1 LDSAAKRS
9 MIPVAIVG
17 GGPVGLVLALFLD
30 LYGVRSVLFNSK
42 EGERTHPKG
51 STQNART
58 LEHFRRL
65 GISEPVRRLGL
76 PADHPTDVAYFTR
89 FNAWELARIRMPSE
103 AEKMRAVAAAPA
115 TDQVPEPIL
124 RANQMYVEDFLL
136 DYARTRPNI
145 TLRFGWQVDH
155 LAMEA
160 DGAAVEAE
168 RINDRARES
177 WRVSYVVG
185 CDGGQSFVR
194 RMLGA
199 HYRGFGALQQQYMG
213 GRMIASHIRA
223 RTLVRSVL
231 RDRHAWQ
238 YWSVTPEAQLMFA
251 SLNGRDE
258 FLVFSQPPNPGLGSH
273 DATVATMVQRA
284 AGADVPLEMLG
295 HRTWTGGVALV
306 SERFGEG
313 RVLLAGD
320 AVHLF
325 TPTGGFGMN
334 TGIDD
339 AANLSWKLAAMVH
352 GWGGASLV
360 DSYELERKPVAVR
373 NTIAARELAKR
384 NGTIPTSPA
393 MEEDNTE
400 GEAARRRVGAHLSTF
415 GEAFS
420 SIGLQLGVRYDG
432 SPIIVPDGVPPA
444 DNFARYTPS
453 SVPGGRAPHIWLDER
468 RGRGSSL
475 YDHLGIGFT
484 LLRLGGYAVGSA
496 ALEAAALRRGIP
508 LDVLH
513 HRSDAARD
521 LYERDLV
528 LIRPDQHVAWRGNQ
542 PPHDPDML
550 WCKLVGAT

>member
-1 LDSAAKRS
+1 MDSGAKRS
-9 MIPVAIVG
+9 TIPVAIVG

-30 LYGVRSVLFNSK
+30 RYAVRSVLFNS
-42 EGERTHPKG
+42 EESQRAHPKG

-124 RANQMYVEDFLL
+124 RANQMYVEAFLL

-160 DGAAVEAE
+160 DGAVVEAE
-168 RINDRARES
+168 RSSDGVRES

-194 RMLGA
+194 RTLGA
-199 HYRGFGALQQQYMG
+199 GYRGFDALQQRYMG
-213 GRMIASHIRA
+213 GRMIASHLRA
-223 RTLVRSVL
+223 PTLVRSVL
-231 RDRHAWQ
+231 RHRHAWQ
-238 YWSVTPEAQLMFA
+238 YWSVTPEAQLMLA

-258 FLVFSQPPNPGLGSH
+258 FLVFSQPANDARSH

-284 AGADVPLEMLG
+284 AGVDAPLQMLG
-295 HRTWTGGVALV
+295 HRPWTGGVALV

-339 AANLSWKLAAMVH
+339 VANLSWKLAAMVH
-352 GWGGASLV
+352 RWGGANLL

-384 NGTIPTSPA
+384 NGSIPTSPA
-393 MEEDNTE
+393 MEEDTAE
-400 GEAARRRVGAHLSTF
+400 GEAARRQVGAHLSTF
-415 GEAFS
+415 GEAFA
-420 SIGLQLGVRYDG
+420 SIGLQLGVRRGWRAARRQLRAVY
-432 SPIIVPDGVPPA
+432 PIERPWRTRPA
-444 DNFARYTPS
+444 YLA
-453 SVPGGRAPHIWLDER
+453 GRAAWARQL
-468 RGRGSSL
+468 
-475 YDHLGIGFT
+475 
-484 LLRLGGYAVGSA
+484 
-496 ALEAAALRRGIP
+496 ALRP
-508 LDVLH
+508 LGHRLH
-513 HRSDAARD
+513 IAQARWPRRRQRRARSCGA
-521 LYERDLV
+521 
-528 LIRPDQHVAWRGNQ
+528 
-542 PPHDPDML
+542 PPRHS
-550 WCKLVGAT
+550 A

>member
-1 LDSAAKRS
+1 MDSVAKRS
-9 MIPVAIVG
+9 TIPVAIVG

-30 LYGVRSVLFNSK
+30 RYGVRSVLFNSE
-42 EGERTHPKG
+42 EGQRPHPKG

-103 AEKMRAVAAAPA
+103 AEKMRAVAAAPV
-115 TDQVPEPIL
+115 TDQIPEPIL
-124 RANQMYVEDFLL
+124 RANQMYVEAFLL
-136 DYARTRPNI
+136 DYARTRSNI

-155 LAMEA
+155 LATEA
-160 DGAAVEAE
+160 DGAVVEAE
-168 RINDRARES
+168 RSSDGACES

-185 CDGGQSFVR
+185 CDGGHSFVR
-194 RMLGA
+194 QMLGA
-199 HYRGFGALQQQYMG
+199 RYRGFDALQQQYMG

-223 RTLVRSVL
+223 PTLIRSVL
-231 RDRHAWQ
+231 RDRLAWQ
-238 YWSVTPEAQLMFA
+238 YWSVTPEIQLMLA

-258 FLVFSQPPNPGLGSH
+258 FLVFSQPANPELGSP
-273 DATVATMVQRA
+273 DATIATIVQRA
-284 AGADVPLEMLG
+284 AGADVALEVLG
-295 HRTWTGGVALV
+295 HRPWTGGVALV

-339 AANLSWKLAAMVH
+339 TANLSWKLAAMVH
-352 GWGGASLV
+352 GWGGASLL
-360 DSYELERKPVAVR
+360 DSYEIERKPIAVR

-384 NGTIPTSPA
+384 NGTIPTPSA
-393 MEEDNTE
+393 MEEDNAE
-400 GEAARRRVGAHLSTF
+400 GEAARRQVGTHLSTF
-415 GEAFS
+415 GEAFA

-432 SPIIVPDGVPPA
+432 SPIIVPDGAPPA
-444 DNFARYTPS
+444 DNFSRYTPS
-453 SVPGGRAPHIWLDER
+453 SAPGGRAPHIWLDER

-475 YDHLGIGFT
+475 YDRLGIGFT
-484 LLRLGGYAVGSA
+484 LLRLGGHAADSA
-496 ALEAAALRRGIP
+496 ALEATARRRGIP
-508 LDVLH
+508 LDVLDH
-513 HRSDAARD
+513 PSEAARD

-528 LIRPDQHVAWRGNQ
+528 LIRPDQHVAWRGNR
-542 PPHDPDML
+542 PPNDPDML
-550 WCKLVGAT
+550 WSKLVGAA

>member
-1 LDSAAKRS
+1 MKRS
-9 MIPVAIVG
+9 TTPIAIVG

-30 LYGVRSVLFNSK
+30 RYGVRSVLFNSE
-42 EGERTHPKG
+42 EGQRAHPKG
-51 STQNART
+51 STHNART

-65 GISEPVRRLGL
+65 GISEPVRQLGL

-103 AEKMRAVAAAPA
+103 AEKMRAVAAAAA

-124 RANQMYVEDFLL
+124 RANQMYVEAFLL
-136 DYARTRPNI
+136 DHARTRPNI
-145 TLRFGWQVDH
+145 TLRFGWHVDH
-155 LAMEA
+155 LAMEV

-168 RINDRARES
+168 RRSDGARES

-185 CDGGQSFVR
+185 CDGGHSFVR
-194 RMLGA
+194 RTLGA
-199 HYRGFGALQQQYMG
+199 HYRGFDALQQQYMG

-223 RTLVRSVL
+223 RTLVQSVL
-231 RDRHAWQ
+231 RDCHAWQ
-238 YWSVTPEAQLMFA
+238 YWSVTSEAQLMLV

-258 FLVFSQPPNPGLGSH
+258 FLVFSQPADPELGSD

-284 AGADVPLEMLG
+284 AGTDVPLEMLG
-295 HRTWTGGVALV
+295 HRPWTGGVALV

-360 DSYELERKPVAVR
+360 NSYELERKPVAVR
-373 NTIAARELAKR
+373 NTIAARESWPSATGRSRPRPQWRKITPR
-384 NGTIPTSPA
+384 
-393 MEEDNTE
+393 
-400 GEAARRRVGAHLSTF
+400 ARPPGARSKHICRTF
-415 GEAFS
+415 GEAFAS
-420 SIGLQLGVRYDG
+420 MGLQLGVRYDG
-432 SPIIVPDGVPPA
+432 SPIIVPDGAPPA
-444 DNFARYTPS
+444 ENFSQYIPS
-453 SVPGGRAPHIWLDER
+453 SVPGGRAPHIWLDEG

-475 YDHLGIGFT
+475 YDRLGIGFT
-484 LLRLGGYAVGSA
+484 LLRLGGHAADSA
-496 ALEAAALRRGIP
+496 ALEAAARCRGIP
-508 LDVLH
+508 LDVLDH
-513 HRSDAARD
+513 PGDAARD

-528 LIRPDQHVAWRGNQ
+528 LIRPDQHVAWRGNR

-550 WCKLVGAT
+550 WSKLVGAT

>member
-9 MIPVAIVG
+9 TISVAIVG

-30 LYGVRSVLFNSK
+30 RYGVRSVLFNSE
-42 EGERTHPKG
+42 EGQRAHPKG
-51 STQNART
+51 STQNSRT

-65 GISEPVRRLGL
+65 GISESVRRLGL

-103 AEKMRAVAAAPA
+103 VEKMRAVAAAPA
-115 TDQVPEPIL
+115 TDQIPEPIL
-124 RANQMYVEDFLL
+124 RANQMYVEAFLL
-136 DYARTRPNI
+136 DHARTRPNI
-145 TLRFGWQVDH
+145 TLRFGWQVDR
-155 LAMEA
+155 LAVDA
-160 DGAAVEAE
+160 DGVAVEAE
-168 RINDRARES
+168 KIGAGPRES
-177 WRVSYVVG
+177 WRARYVVG
-185 CDGGQSFVR
+185 CDGGHSFVR

-199 HYRGFGALQQQYMG
+199 HYRGFDALQQKYMG
-213 GRMIASHIRA
+213 GRMIASHVRA

-238 YWSVTPEAQLMFA
+238 YWSVTPEAQLMLA
-251 SLNGRDE
+251 SLNGSDE
-258 FLVFSQPPNPGLGSH
+258 FLVFSQPANQPESH

-295 HRTWTGGVALV
+295 HRPWTGGVALV

-360 DSYELERKPVAVR
+360 DSYELERKPVAIR

-384 NGTIPTSPA
+384 NGTIPTSSA
-393 MEEDNTE
+393 MEYDSAE
-400 GEAARRRVGAHLSTF
+400 GEAARCRVGAHLSTF

-432 SPIIVPDGVPPA
+432 SPIIVPDGAPPA
-444 DNFARYTPS
+444 DDFSRYAPS

-468 RGRGSSL
+468 RKRGSSL
-475 YDHLGIGFT
+475 YDRLSVGFT
-484 LLRLGGYAVGSA
+484 LLKFGPHAAGSV
-496 ALEAAALRRGIP
+496 ALEAAAHRRGIP
-508 LDVLH
+508 LQVL
-513 HRSDAARD
+513 DLPGEAARD

-528 LIRPDQHVAWRGNQ
+528 LIRPDQHVAWRGNR
-542 PPHDPDML
+542 PPQGPDIV
-550 WCKLVGAT
+550 WSKLVGAT

>member
-1 LDSAAKRS
+1 LDSGAKRS
-9 MIPVAIVG
+9 TIPVAIVG

-30 LYGVRSVLFNSK
+30 RYAVRSVLFNS
-42 EGERTHPKG
+42 EESQRAHPKG

-124 RANQMYVEDFLL
+124 RANQMYVEAFLL

-160 DGAAVEAE
+160 DGAVVEAE
-168 RINDRARES
+168 RSSDGVRES

-194 RMLGA
+194 RTLGA
-199 HYRGFGALQQQYMG
+199 GYRGFDALQQRYMG
-213 GRMIASHIRA
+213 GRMIASHLRA
-223 RTLVRSVL
+223 PTLVRSVL
-231 RDRHAWQ
+231 RHRHAWQ
-238 YWSVTPEAQLMFA
+238 YWSVTPEAQLMLA

-258 FLVFSQPPNPGLGSH
+258 FLVFSQPANDARSH

-284 AGADVPLEMLG
+284 AGVDAPLQMLG
-295 HRTWTGGVALV
+295 HRPWTGGVALV

-339 AANLSWKLAAMVH
+339 VANLSWKLAAMVH
-352 GWGGASLV
+352 RWGGANLL

-384 NGTIPTSPA
+384 NGSIPTSPA
-393 MEEDNTE
+393 MEEDT
-400 GEAARRRVGAHLSTF
+400 
-415 GEAFS
+415 
-420 SIGLQLGVRYDG
+420 
-432 SPIIVPDGVPPA
+432 
-444 DNFARYTPS
+444 
-453 SVPGGRAPHIWLDER
+453 R
-468 RGRGSSL
+468 RGRGRPAASWRTPV
-475 YDHLGIGFT
+475 DVRRG
-484 LLRLGGYAVGSA
+484 LRVYRFA
-496 ALEAAALRRGIP
+496 ARRALRR
-508 LDVLH
+508 LAD
-513 HRSDAARD
+513 HRRGWRAARRQ
-521 LYERDLV
+521 LRAVYPIERPWRT
-528 LIRPDQHVAWRGNQ
+528 RPAYLAGRAAWARQLALRPLGHRLHIAQ
-542 PPHDPDML
+542 ARWPRRRQRRARSCGAPPRHS
-550 WCKLVGAT
+550 A

>member
-1 LDSAAKRS
+1 
-9 MIPVAIVG
+9 
-17 GGPVGLVLALFLD
+17 VLALFLD
-30 LYGVRSVLFNSK
+30 RYGVRSVLFNSE
-42 EGERTHPKG
+42 EGQRAHPKG

-65 GISEPVRRLGL
+65 GISEPVRQLGL

-103 AEKMRAVAAAPA
+103 AEKMRALAAAPA

-124 RANQMYVEDFLL
+124 RANQMYVEAFLL
-136 DYARTRPNI
+136 DHARTRPNI

-155 LAMEA
+155 LATEA

-168 RINDRARES
+168 RSSDGARES

-185 CDGGQSFVR
+185 CDGGHSFVR
-194 RMLGA
+194 RTLGA
-199 HYRGFGALQQQYMG
+199 HYRGFDALQQQYMG

-223 RTLVRSVL
+223 HTLVRTVL
-231 RDRHAWQ
+231 RGRHAWQ
-238 YWSVTPEAQLMFA
+238 YWSVTPEAQLMLA

-258 FLVFSQPPNPGLGSH
+258 FLAFSQPVNPELGSY

-295 HRTWTGGVALV
+295 HRPWTGGVALV

-373 NTIAARELAKR
+373 NTISARELAKR

-393 MEEDNTE
+393 MEEDNAE
-400 GEAARRRVGAHLSTF
+400 GEAARRKVEAHLSTF
-415 GEAFS
+415 GEAFAS
-420 SIGLQLGVRYDG
+420 MGLQLGARYDG
-432 SPIIVPDGVPPA
+432 SPIIVPDGAPPA
-444 DNFARYTPS
+444 DSFSRYTPS
-453 SVPGGRAPHIWLDER
+453 SVPGGRAPHIWLDEG

-475 YDHLGIGFT
+475 YDRLGIGFT
-484 LLRLGGYAVGSA
+484 LLRLGGHAADSA
-496 ALEAAALRRGIP
+496 ALEAAARRRGIP
-508 LDVLH
+508 LEVLDH
-513 HRSDAARD
+513 PGDAARD

-528 LIRPDQHVAWRGNQ
+528 LIRPDQHVAWRGNR
-542 PPHDPDML
+542 PPQDPDML
-550 WCKLVGAT
+550 WDNLVGAT

>member
-1 LDSAAKRS
+1 LDSGAKRS
-9 MIPVAIVG
+9 TIPVAVVG

-30 LYGVRSVLFNSK
+30 RYGVRSVLFNSD
-42 EGERTHPKG
+42 EGQWAHPKG

-124 RANQMYVEDFLL
+124 RANQMYVEAFLL

-160 DGAAVEAE
+160 DGAVVEAE
-168 RINDRARES
+168 RSSDGVRES

-194 RMLGA
+194 RTLGA
-199 HYRGFGALQQQYMG
+199 GYRGFDALQQRYMG
-213 GRMIASHIRA
+213 GRMIASHLRA
-223 RTLVRSVL
+223 PTLVRSVL
-231 RDRHAWQ
+231 RHRHAWQ
-238 YWSVTPEAQLMFA
+238 YWSVTPEAQLMLA

-258 FLVFSQPPNPGLGSH
+258 FLVFSQPANDARSH

-284 AGADVPLEMLG
+284 AGVDAPLQMLG
-295 HRTWTGGVALV
+295 HRPWTGGVALV

-339 AANLSWKLAAMVH
+339 VANLSWKLAAMVH
-352 GWGGASLV
+352 RWGGANLL

-384 NGTIPTSPA
+384 NGSIPTSPA
-393 MEEDNTE
+393 MEEDTAE
-400 GEAARRRVGAHLSTF
+400 GEAARRQVGAHLSTF
-415 GEAFS
+415 GEAFA

-432 SPIIVPDGVPPA
+432 SPIIVADGAPPA

-453 SVPGGRAPHIWLDER
+453 SAPGGRAPHIWLDER

-475 YDHLGIGFT
+475 YDRLGIGFT
-484 LLRLGGYAVGSA
+484 LLRLGGHAAGSA
-496 ALEAAALRRGIP
+496 ALEAAARRRGIP
-508 LDVLH
+508 LDVLDH
-513 HRSDAARD
+513 PSDAARD

-528 LIRPDQHVAWRGNQ
+528 LIRPDQHVAWRGNR

-550 WCKLVGAT
+550 WSNLVGAT

>member
-1 LDSAAKRS
+1 MDSGAKRS
-9 MIPVAIVG
+9 TIPVAIVG

-30 LYGVRSVLFNSK
+30 QYAVRSVLFNS
-42 EGERTHPKG
+42 EESQRAHPKG

-124 RANQMYVEDFLL
+124 RANQMYVEAFLL

-160 DGAAVEAE
+160 DGAVVEAE
-168 RINDRARES
+168 RSSDGVRES

-194 RMLGA
+194 RTLGA
-199 HYRGFGALQQQYMG
+199 GYRGFDALQQRYMG
-213 GRMIASHIRA
+213 GRMIASHLRA
-223 RTLVRSVL
+223 PTLVRSVL
-231 RDRHAWQ
+231 RHRHAWQ
-238 YWSVTPEAQLMFA
+238 YWSVTPEAQLMLA

-258 FLVFSQPPNPGLGSH
+258 FLVFSQPANDARSH

-284 AGADVPLEMLG
+284 AGVDAPLQMLG
-295 HRTWTGGVALV
+295 HRPWTGGVALV

-339 AANLSWKLAAMVH
+339 VANLSWKLAAMVH
-352 GWGGASLV
+352 RWGGANLL

-384 NGTIPTSPA
+384 NGSIPTSPA
-393 MEEDNTE
+393 MEEDTAE
-400 GEAARRRVGAHLSTF
+400 GEAARRQVGAHLSTF
-415 GEAFS
+415 GEAFA

-432 SPIIVPDGVPPA
+432 SPIIVADGAPPA

-453 SVPGGRAPHIWLDER
+453 SAPGGRAPHIWLDER

-475 YDHLGIGFT
+475 YDRLGIGFT
-484 LLRLGGYAVGSA
+484 LLRLGGHAAGSA
-496 ALEAAALRRGIP
+496 ALEAAARRRGIP
-508 LDVLH
+508 LDVLDH
-513 HRSDAARD
+513 PSDAARD

-528 LIRPDQHVAWRGNQ
+528 LIRPDQHVAWRGNR

-550 WCKLVGAT
+550 WSNLVGAT

>member
-1 LDSAAKRS
+1 
-9 MIPVAIVG
+9 
-17 GGPVGLVLALFLD
+17 VGLVLALFLD
-30 LYGVRSVLFNSK
+30 RYAVRSVLFNS
-42 EGERTHPKG
+42 EESQRAHPKG

-124 RANQMYVEDFLL
+124 RANQMYVEAFLL
-136 DYARTRPNI
+136 DYARTRTNI

-160 DGAAVEAE
+160 DGAVVEAE
-168 RINDRARES
+168 RSSDGVRES

-194 RMLGA
+194 RTLGA
-199 HYRGFGALQQQYMG
+199 GYRGFDALQQRYMG
-213 GRMIASHIRA
+213 GRMIASHLRA
-223 RTLVRSVL
+223 PTLVRSVL
-231 RDRHAWQ
+231 RHRHAWQ
-238 YWSVTPEAQLMFA
+238 YWSVTPEAQLMLA

-258 FLVFSQPPNPGLGSH
+258 FLVFSQPANDARSH

-284 AGADVPLEMLG
+284 AGVDAPLQMLG
-295 HRTWTGGVALV
+295 HRPWTGGVALV

-339 AANLSWKLAAMVH
+339 VANLSWKLAAMVH
-352 GWGGASLV
+352 RWGGANLL

-384 NGTIPTSPA
+384 NGSIPTSPA
-393 MEEDNTE
+393 MEEDTAE
-400 GEAARRRVGAHLSTF
+400 GEAARRQVGAHLSTF
-415 GEAFS
+415 GEAFA

-432 SPIIVPDGVPPA
+432 SPIIVADGAPPA

-453 SVPGGRAPHIWLDER
+453 SAPGGRAPHIWLDER

-475 YDHLGIGFT
+475 YDRLGIGFT
-484 LLRLGGYAVGSA
+484 LLRLGGHAAGSA
-496 ALEAAALRRGIP
+496 ALEAAARRRGIP
-508 LDVLH
+508 LDVLDH
-513 HRSDAARD
+513 PSDAARD

-528 LIRPDQHVAWRGNQ
+528 LIRPDQHVAWRGNR

-550 WCKLVGAT
+550 WSNLVGAT